1 MTTKLATACAL
12 VLIAVVLCTPVE
24 AQDDSDLAQDLTN
37 PVADLLTI
45 PIQMNYDQNIGLAED
60 GWKLQTT
67 GPDAALSGKLEI
79 GQPIAFRPANRT
91 VEDGEELEML
101 GIKLQFLSKF
111 TFDDCNPT
119 VRVSS
124 RGTGDE

>member
-45 PIQMNYDQNIGLAED
+45 PIQMNVDQNFGPDED
-60 GWKLQTT
+60 GWRFRLQ
-67 GPDAALSGKLEI
+67 
-79 GQPIAFRPANRT
+79 ANF
-91 VEDGEELEML
+91 VLP
-101 GIKLQFLSKF
+101 K
-111 TFDDCNPT
+111 P
-119 VRVSS
+119 
-124 RGTGDE
+124 

>member
-111 TFDDCNPT
+111 TFDDCNLT